1 MKILVISQYY
11 YPEPF
16 RITDICESLVKKGH
30 RVTVLTGNPNYPDG
44 FIYQG
49 YENKYSFEVINGV
62 NVIRS
67 KIYPRKKGNVNLF
80 LNYIS
85 FPIKTRKLVKKI
97 DKDFDVVFVNQLSP
111 VMSAI
116 PGIKYAKKNNK
127 KICLY
132 CLDLWPE
139 SLVSGGIKENGIIYK
154 FFNKIAKKIYKK
166 MDKILISSKS
176 FADKFAE
183 YNIET
188 KYLPQYA
195 EEGFTFISEE
205 RKKDGFFQVVFAGNI
220 GEMQSVE
227 TIILAAN
234 ELKNYKNII
243 FNIYGSGSNYDNI
256 YKLKEDLGL
265 NNVLIHGR
273 KDISE
278 MPSIYF
284 HSDVML
290 VTLKKDDL
298 ISKTLPGKVQ
308 TYMAARRPII
318 GAIDGETKEIIKEA
332 QAGYVCEAENYK
344 ELSKLILFASKDE
357 NLIKKGNN
365 GRKYYD
371 ENFAKEKVLDRLEAI
386 LLEVC
391 DV

>member
-1 MKILVISQYY
+1 
-11 YPEPF
+11 
-16 RITDICESLVKKGH
+16 
-30 RVTVLTGNPNYPDG
+30 
-44 FIYQG
+44 
-49 YENKYSFEVINGV
+49 
-62 NVIRS
+62 
-67 KIYPRKKGNVNLF
+67 
-80 LNYIS
+80 
-85 FPIKTRKLVKKI
+85 
-97 DKDFDVVFVNQLSP
+97 
-111 VMSAI
+111 
-116 PGIKYAKKNNK
+116 
-127 KICLY
+127 
-132 CLDLWPE
+132 
-139 SLVSGGIKENGIIYK
+139 
-154 FFNKIAKKIYKK
+154 

-195 EEGFTFISEE
+195 EESFTFISEE

-318 GAIDGETKEIIKEA
+318 GAIDGETKEIIKVA
-332 QAGYVCEAENYK
+332 HAGDVCEAE
-344 ELSKLILFASKDE
+344 L
-357 NLIKKGNN
+357 
-365 GRKYYD
+365 
-371 ENFAKEKVLDRLEAI
+371 
-386 LLEVC
+386 
-391 DV
+391 